1 MTEHNK
7 VAIVTGASQGLGAGI
22 AQAFLARGYKVVAT
36 SRRIEASGNPD
47 FVAVRGDIGDPD
59 TGRRV
64 VEEALARF
72 GRLDTLVNNAGIF
85 IGGPFTDYTPEQYR
99 QMLSTNLDGFFHV
112 TQHAVAA
119 MERQGSGHVVQMTTT
134 LAEHANAAFPSVLAA
149 LTKGGLNAATR
160 SLAIEYAGRGIRVNA
175 VSPGVVRTPMHAPDT
190 LGALAAKHPL
200 GRVGEVEDVVR
211 AVLYL
216 EDAPFVTGEIL
227 HVDGGWTAGS

>member
-47 FVAVRGDIGDPD
+47 LVAVRGDIGDPD

-64 VEEALARF
+64 VEEAFARF

>member
-47 FVAVRGDIGDPD
+47 LVAVRGDIGDAD